1 MPIASWTSAVDKPFA
16 GATREVVEHASD
28 LVGTQCDVDF
38 PLSRDVRL
46 TTLRTR
52 LLDLINSAETPAARR
67 TEACAVLAALH
78 RLHHDELETALAQ
91 QLSSLSEIRDSI
103 SALAGLS
110 PRQLIDTVPA
120 QVCRDLSLGRAM
132 ISTIS
137 GSVWLPQHLHI
148 EERTPE
154 SATFEQFVDGA
165 RIPLSDAPLETELLV
180 RRRTVALV
188 PDPVSDKRTYKQI
201 VDAAQTRAYV
211 AAPITVRGRTIGMLH
226 ADRPEDPNSLSDDG
240 LELLVAFA
248 ECLSTVFES
257 ACLAD
262 HMAKQFKR
270 AADTYAEVVA
280 MFDKSGDAAAWNSPQ
295 PAATAVHRP
304 VRQLHSVPT
313 GAASLTFREREVLG
327 HLATGATNMQIARNL
342 TVSEATVKSHLKQIS
357 KKLGTS
363 NRAAAV
369 AAYARMTQESC
380 GIAQ

>member
-1 MPIASWTSAVDKPFA
+1 MDGPFAEAMRDVFQHANDLIGAESAV
-16 GATREVVEHASD
+16 GASAPPD
-28 LVGTQCDVDF
+28 A
-38 PLSRDVRL
+38 PLTS
-46 TTLRTR
+46 LRTR
-52 LLDLINSAETPAARR
+52 LLDLITSSETSSPRR
-67 TEACAVLAALH
+67 TEACEVLSTLY
-78 RLHHDELETALAQ
+78 RLHHAELETALAQ

-103 SALAGLS
+103 GALAGLS

-120 QVCRDLSLGRAM
+120 QMCRDLSLGRAM
-132 ISTIS
+132 VSTIS

-148 EERTPE
+148 EERTAE
-154 SATFEQFVDGA
+154 SVAFEQFVDGA

-188 PDPVSDKRTYKQI
+188 PDPASDKRTYKQI

-226 ADRPEDPNSLSDDG
+226 ADRPDDPNSLSDDG
-240 LELLVAFA
+240 LELLGAFA

-280 MFDKSGDAAAWNSPQ
+280 MFDSSDDTFAWTSPLPPAAAPR
-295 PAATAVHRP
+295 PARRP
-304 VRQLHSVPT
+304 HPAPT
-313 GAASLTFREREVLG
+313 GTASLTFREREVLT

-363 NRAAAV
+363 SRAAAV
-369 AAYARMTQESC
+369 AAYARMTQEPC

>member
-1 MPIASWTSAVDKPFA
+1 MPIASWTSAVDEPFA

-28 LVGTQCDVDF
+28 LVGAEGIADF
-38 PLSRDVRL
+38 PLPRDARL

-52 LLDLINSAETPAARR
+52 LLDLINSSETAAARR

-78 RLHHDELETALAQ
+78 RLQHEDLETALAQ

-120 QVCRDLSLGRAM
+120 QVCRDLALGRAM

-148 EERTPE
+148 EERTAE

-201 VDAAQTRAYV
+201 VDVAQTRAYV

-240 LELLVAFA
+240 LELLAAFA

-280 MFDKSGDAAAWNSPQ
+280 MFDDSGAPAAWCSPQ
-295 PAATAVHRP
+295 PSAAARRP
-304 VRQLHSVPT
+304 VRQLHSAPT

-369 AAYARMTQESC
+369 AAYARMTQEPC

>member
-1 MPIASWTSAVDKPFA
+1 MDEPFA
-16 GATREVVEHASD
+16 GATQEVLQHASD
-28 LVGTQCDVDF
+28 LVGAEYVVDL
-38 PLSRDVRL
+38 PLPRDARI

-52 LLDLINSAETPAARR
+52 LLDLINSAETTPARR
-67 TEACAVLAALH
+67 TEACEVLAALH
-78 RLHHDELETALAQ
+78 RLRHEELATALTQ

-103 SALAGLS
+103 GTLAGLS

-120 QVCRDLSLGRAM
+120 QACRDLSLGRAM

-148 EERTPE
+148 EERTVG
-154 SATFEQFVDGA
+154 SAAFEQFVDGA
-165 RIPLSDAPLETELLV
+165 RIPLSDAPLETEMLV
-180 RRRTVALV
+180 RRRTAALV
-188 PDPVSDKRTYKQI
+188 SDPVSDKRTYKQI

-226 ADRPEDPNSLSDDG
+226 ADRPKDPHSLTDDG
-240 LELLVAFA
+240 IELLAAFA

-270 AADTYAEVVA
+270 AADTYAEVLA
-280 MFDKSGDAAAWNSPQ
+280 MFDDSDDAAAWASPSP
-295 PAATAVHRP
+295 PAAAHRP
-304 VRQLHSVPT
+304 TRRLHSAPT
-313 GAASLTFREREVLG
+313 GAASLTFREREVLT

-363 NRAAAV
+363 SRAAAV
-369 AAYARMTQESC
+369 AAYTRMTQEPC
-380 GIAQ
+380 GIAL